1 MKCTYPTARGVVH
14 ILTFRVKI
22 FKKFVLVIKIRVINA
37 CRFFLVKISKKWPPF
52 ETCSISGYR
61 SLIIMLQIY

>member
-14 ILTFRVKI
+14 ILTFRVKF

-37 CRFFLVKISKKWPPF
+37 CRFFLVKITKNGHHLKLVAYQATAAS
-52 ETCSISGYR
+52 
-61 SLIIMLQIY
+61 